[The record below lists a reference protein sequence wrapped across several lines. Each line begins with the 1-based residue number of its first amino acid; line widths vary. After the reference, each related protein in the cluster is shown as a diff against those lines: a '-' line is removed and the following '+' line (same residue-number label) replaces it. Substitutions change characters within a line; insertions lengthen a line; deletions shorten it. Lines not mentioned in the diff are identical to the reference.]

1 MIAIQME
8 KVIRLNLRF
17 CIRSEYSK
25 MKHIIITILLM
36 SFQILVG
43 QSNSIIKVYEGK
55 VEYISSQFIYVQF
68 GNTNG
73 LTTGDTLS
81 IKKNGKYFPQL
92 IIESLSSRSCAT
104 KSIKDKIEL
113 GTKVFGFVKILKHE
127 ENKSTMA
134 DKKNDDQQIH
144 EIVKVDTA
152 EFIGFKKL
160 EKGIYGR
167 FSLSSYSNISNLP
180 NRFDYQNWRYSLSL
194 NADNINNGSISIS
207 NYITFKY
214 RADEWYYVKNN
225 ISDGLKIYDL
235 SVKYDFSANTNVL
248 IGRKINRKVANIGAV
263 DGIQFETKNTNF
275 TFGGII
281 GSRPDYKN
289 YGANINLLQF
299 GGYVNRNDSI
309 GSGSMQ
315 NTISIF
321 QQMNNAATDRRF
333 IYLQHTNNIFANI
346 NIFLSSE
353 VDLFENI
360 NNNIKT
366 DFRFTSLYLS
376 LRYSPYR
383 WVSTSLSYDARK
395 NVIYYETFK
404 NYVDQL
410 AESALRQGFRVRVNL
425 RPMKYVFF
433 SAYTGYR
440 FRESDLK
447 PARNFGGSITHSRI
461 PYLNLSANLSYINLS
476 TNYLDG
482 KIIGA
487 RFSKDLFDGFVYTS
501 FGYRNVDYTFTSS
514 DSKLKQGIVQLD
526 LSFRITKSISF
537 SINYEGTYEN
547 KSSYSNIYANFTTR
561 F

>member
-1 MIAIQME
+1 M
-8 KVIRLNLRF
+8 L
-17 CIRSEYSK
+17 
-25 MKHIIITILLM
+25 IISCKIL
-36 SFQILVG
+36 IG
-43 QSNSIIKVYEGK
+43 QSNSVLKVYEGK

-68 GNTNG
+68 GNTEG
-73 LTTGDTLS
+73 LQSGDTLS

-104 KSIKDKIEL
+104 KSILGKIEI
-113 GTKVFGFVKILKHE
+113 GTEIFGFKRIASKEKDILTLVD
-127 ENKSTMA
+127 S
-134 DKKNDDQQIH
+134 KNDNKQID

-160 EKGIYGR
+160 DKGVYGR
-167 FSLSSYSNISNLP
+167 FSLSSYSNLSNSP

-194 NADNINNGSISIS
+194 NADNINNSKFSFS
-207 NYITFKY
+207 NYITFRY
-214 RADEWYYVKNN
+214 RADEWNYVKNN

-235 SVKYDFSANTNVL
+235 SVKYDFSVDTHIL
-248 IGRKINRKVANIGAV
+248 LGRKINRKVANIGAV
-263 DGIQFETKNTNF
+263 DGIQFETKFNKF
-275 TFGGII
+275 ILGGIF

-299 GGYVNRNDSI
+299 GGYVNRSDSI
-309 GSGSMQ
+309 GAGTMQ

-321 QQMNNAATDRRF
+321 QQMNNSATDRRF
-333 IYLQHTNNIFANI
+333 IYLQHTNNILSNTS
-346 NIFLSSE
+346 IFLSSE
-353 VDLFENI
+353 VDLFQNI
-360 NNNIKT
+360 NNNIKN

-383 WVSTSLSYDARK
+383 WISSSLSYDARK

-404 NYVDQL
+404 NYIDQL
-410 AESALRQGFRVRVNL
+410 AESALRQGFRFRINL
-425 RPMKYVFF
+425 RPIKYVFF

-440 FRESDLK
+440 YRESDVK
-447 PARNFGGSITHSRI
+447 PSRNFGTSITHSRI

-487 RFSKDLFDGFVYTS
+487 RFSKDLFDGFLYTS
-501 FGYRNVDYTFTSS
+501 FGYRNVDYTFISS
-514 DSKLKQGIVQLD
+514 DSKLKQDIVQLD

-537 SINYEGTYEN
+537 SINFEGTYEN
-547 KSSYSNIYANFTTR
+547 KSSYSNIYANFITR